1 MQKML
6 LKMNKDNI
14 TLGGNTAAQNEVK
27 SLKEQRFQDKEDSQI
42 IFDLEMYL
50 QIPGFIGR

>member
-6 LKMNKDNI
+6 LKMNKDNM
-14 TLGGNTAAQNEVK
+14 TLGGNTAAQSEVK